1 MAPRMVTHGQA
12 PIPAFR
18 TDNFEK
24 SLYYKQNNAR
34 EITVGTRHAL
44 GGLETWSKDPFLR
57 PRVSSLWPVLHSP
70 VTSVFYPL
78 TTGLDIYVRM
88 YEPVM

>member
-1 MAPRMVTHGQA
+1 MMVYKQTRHNLLHIHSDEIKLMAPRMVTHGQA

-18 TDNFEK
+18 TDNFDK

-44 GGLETWSKDPFLR
+44 GGLET
-57 PRVSSLWPVLHSP
+57 
-70 VTSVFYPL
+70 
-78 TTGLDIYVRM
+78 
-88 YEPVM
+88 